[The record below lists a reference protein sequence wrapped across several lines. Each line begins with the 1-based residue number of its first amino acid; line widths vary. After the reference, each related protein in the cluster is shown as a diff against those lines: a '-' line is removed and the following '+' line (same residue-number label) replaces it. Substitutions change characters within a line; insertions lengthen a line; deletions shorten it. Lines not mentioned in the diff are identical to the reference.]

1 MNALGKSFSVWRK
14 VLLVGAGF
22 LFLLAAAAC
31 GGQAGKEGA
40 GGKQEAGK
48 AAAKPI
54 KVGIIDCYTGAATTY
69 TQDALDGFK
78 LAIEESSKQ
87 GGPQIEFVQRD
98 DQFKVDVALNWAK
111 ELVMRE
117 QVDLLAGS
125 INSAAALAVSNYAK
139 ENKVPFFVWGA
150 MSDKISG
157 EAGHRYVFQMLPNTA
172 MIGRAGA
179 VQMAK
184 LPYTRYWLAGSDY
197 EYGHAVVNNFWA
209 NLEKMKPGV
218 QKAGESWWRV
228 GESDFTPYINGIRS
242 AKPKPEVLVVGTGGA
257 DMVPFL
263 KAVKATG
270 LSREMQVWVHT
281 ATDLSTLRPLGAEA
295 PEGLLGTNPYHYYY
309 PDTPENKAFVEA
321 FKKAYNREP
330 AAFAIYGY
338 LTGKFIAEG
347 IKKAGSADREK
358 LIDALEGLTVNSPV
372 GPVTIRQFDH
382 QIMMP
387 MFFGKTSKKEGL
399 PYLVAGEITTLSAD
413 QIIPP
418 VEEIQKKRGK

>member
-1 MNALGKSFSVWRK
+1 MKGLLSSLPVARTAAAA
-14 VLLVGAGF
+14 LLVLTTA
-22 LFLLAAAAC
+22 LAAAGC
-31 GGQAGKEGA
+31 GSQAGREG
-40 GGKQEAGK
+40 GGKE
-48 AAAKPI
+48 AKPL
-54 KVGIIDCYTGAATTY
+54 KVGIIDCYTGPATTY

-78 LAIEESSKQ
+78 LALQEIGGQ
-87 GGPQIEFVQRD
+87 GGPKIEFVQRD
-98 DQFKVDVALNWAK
+98 DQFKVDLALNWAK

-125 INSAAALAVSNYAK
+125 INSAAALGVSQYAR
-139 ENKVPFFVWGA
+139 ENKVPFLVWGA
-150 MSDKISG
+150 MSNKISG

-179 VQMAK
+179 VQMSRM
-184 LPYTRYWLAGSDY
+184 PYTRYWLAGSDY
-197 EYGHAVVNNFWA
+197 EYGHSVVSNFWA

-218 QKAGESWWRV
+218 VKAGESWWRV
-228 GESDFTPYINGIRS
+228 GEPDFTPYINGIR
-242 AKPKPEVLVVGTGGA
+242 AAKPEVLVVGTGGA

-270 LSREMQVWVHT
+270 LSREIKVWVHT

-295 PEGLLGTNPYHYYY
+295 PEELLGTNPYHYYY

-330 AAFAIYGY
+330 AAFALYGY
-338 LTGKFIAEG
+338 ITGKSIAEAY
-347 IKKAGSADREK
+347 KKAGGPDREK
-358 LIDALEGLTVNSPV
+358 IVGALEGLTLNSPV

-382 QIMMP
+382 QVMMP
-387 MFFGKTSKKEGL
+387 MFFGKTARSKDL
-399 PYLVAGEITTLSAD
+399 PYLVAGEITTLPAD

-418 VEEIQKKRGK
+418 VEEIQKARAK

>member
-1 MNALGKSFSVWRK
+1 MWRK
-14 VLLVGAGF
+14 VLLVGAGI
-22 LFLLAAAAC
+22 LFLLAAAGC
-31 GGQAGKEGA
+31 GGQAGKGGA

-48 AAAKPI
+48 AAKPI
-54 KVGIIDCYTGAATTY
+54 KVGIIDCYTGPATTY

-184 LPYTRYWLAGSDY
+184 LPYTRYWLAGSD
-197 EYGHAVVNNFWA
+197 
-209 NLEKMKPGV
+209 
-218 QKAGESWWRV
+218 
-228 GESDFTPYINGIRS
+228 
-242 AKPKPEVLVVGTGGA
+242 
-257 DMVPFL
+257 
-263 KAVKATG
+263 
-270 LSREMQVWVHT
+270 
-281 ATDLSTLRPLGAEA
+281 
-295 PEGLLGTNPYHYYY
+295 
-309 PDTPENKAFVEA
+309 
-321 FKKAYNREP
+321 
-330 AAFAIYGY
+330 
-338 LTGKFIAEG
+338 
-347 IKKAGSADREK
+347 
-358 LIDALEGLTVNSPV
+358 
-372 GPVTIRQFDH
+372 
-382 QIMMP
+382 
-387 MFFGKTSKKEGL
+387 
-399 PYLVAGEITTLSAD
+399 
-413 QIIPP
+413 
-418 VEEIQKKRGK
+418 